1 MNKTHKKTD
10 SHHFATTN
18 NKMLSLPNKS
28 ANQEEDEGLANNILL
43 GKETLRVGYMRSAL
57 ADNTSFINQYFDCG
71 TYQDTRNNGA
81 SFAKGTTCLAFLYQ
95 GGVIVSVDSRASQG
109 AYNGSQTVQKV
120 IEINAHLLGTMA
132 GGAADCLFWQRN
144 LGMQVRIWELR
155 NKQRITVAT
164 ASKMLQN
171 IMNQYKGMGLS
182 MGTMVAGWDKNGPG
196 LYYVDDDATRLQA
209 TLKYPTFAVG
219 SGSTYAYGILDTNY
233 RYDLTDDEAI
243 ELGKRAIFHATHRDA
258 YSGGVNNVYVVKQTG
273 WTKVFSGDTY
283 ENFVRYKEERRVDEA
298 QRALAAV
305 DL

>member
-1 MNKTHKKTD
+1 
-10 SHHFATTN
+10 
-18 NKMLSLPNKS
+18 MLSLPK
-28 ANQEEDEGLANNILL
+28 DESNSNEANNILL

-71 TYQDTRNNGA
+71 TYQDTRKNGA

-171 IMNQYKGMGLS
+171 VMNQYKGMGLS

-233 RYDLTDDEAI
+233 RYDLTDEEAI

>member
-1 MNKTHKKTD
+1 
-10 SHHFATTN
+10 
-18 NKMLSLPNKS
+18 MLSLPQAEENK
-28 ANQEEDEGLANNILL
+28 AQQVALGQES
-43 GKETLRVGYMRSAL
+43 LRVGFQRAAL

-71 TYQDTRNNGA
+71 TYQDTRGQGQ

-120 IEINAHLLGTMA
+120 IEINNHLLGTMA

-155 NKQRITVAT
+155 NKTRITVAT

-171 IMNQYKGMGLS
+171 VMSQYKGMGLS
-182 MGTMVAGWDKNGPG
+182 MGTMVAGWDRNGPG

-209 TLKYPTFAVG
+209 TVKYPTFAVG

-283 ENFVRYKEERRVDEA
+283 GNFIRYKEERRVDEA